1 MLIFDASDRCIGM
14 SADAMILDQAILAN
28 SRAAIAKSLK
38 ILRESAPENY
48 LGRNYYERR
57 IIPLH

>member
-1 MLIFDASDRCIGM
+1 MLIFDASDRCIGV
-14 SADAMILDQAILAN
+14 SDDVRILDQSILADA
-28 SRAAIAKSLK
+28 RAAIANSLT

-57 IIPLH
+57 IIPRC